1 MASFSQEQL
10 QAIADALADTSEGL
24 RGPEIGHLLTS
35 CHIKDTDPAITK
47 RHRLY
52 NAFAREQNTR
62 RDRTRIMGS
71 IRKAMKPARFAREPE
86 RFEPMRAN
94 VNRALAF
101 TGLSVAASGELSKA
115 EKVETLGQA
124 ERRARELREDLASRG
139 VHPDVMKFCRQEL
152 LQDNYF
158 HAVLEA
164 VKSIAAK
171 VRSRT
176 GLDDDG
182 AVLVD
187 RAFSGTPPMLA
198 INALATKSEQDEQKG
213 FGNLLKGTFG
223 MFRNPTAHEARIN
236 WTMSKEDAEDLL
248 SLVSLIHRR
257 LDAAIMPPASMMFQ
271 AIAAVDAVVSVLYLF
286 PPP

>member
-52 NAFAREQNTR
+52 NAFAHEQNTR
-62 RDRTRIMGS
+62 RDRTRIMGF

-94 VNRALAF
+94 LNRALAF
-101 TGLSVAASGELSKA
+101 TGLSVAASGDLSKA

-124 ERRARELREDLASRG
+124 ERRARELREGLASRG

-164 VKSIAAK
+164 VKSIAAR

-213 FGNLLKGTFG
+213 VGNLLKGTFG

-248 SLVSLIHRR
+248 SLVSLILRR
-257 LDAAIMPPASMMFQ
+257 LDAANMPPR
-271 AIAAVDAVVSVLYLF
+271 V
-286 PPP
+286 